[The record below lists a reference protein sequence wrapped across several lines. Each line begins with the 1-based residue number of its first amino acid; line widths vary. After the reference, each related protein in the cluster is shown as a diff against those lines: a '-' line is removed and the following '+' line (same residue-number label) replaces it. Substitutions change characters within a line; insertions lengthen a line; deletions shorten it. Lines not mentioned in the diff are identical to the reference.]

1 MVQSVDDEEEWK
13 ENVLFGDLS
22 YEHFDGLLTLE
33 NWKIHGDKSGI

>member
-22 YEHFDGLLTLE
+22 YEHFDGLLMLE
-33 NWKIHGDKSGI
+33 NLKIRGDKSGI